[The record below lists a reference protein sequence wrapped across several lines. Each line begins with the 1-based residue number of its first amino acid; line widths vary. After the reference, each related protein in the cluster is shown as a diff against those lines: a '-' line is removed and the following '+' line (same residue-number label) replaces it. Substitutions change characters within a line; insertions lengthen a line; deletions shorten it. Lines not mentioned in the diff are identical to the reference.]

1 LEQKC
6 CSESWPC
13 CINGVQELLL
23 GNWDCSLSGIGIEAG
38 VDGSGAVVAMGMVLA
53 MVRMGNGGVGVARP
67 GGVATSGACLG
78 NTRRLRC
85 YEFVAA

>member
-53 MVRMGNGGVGVARP
+53 MVRMGNGGV
-67 GGVATSGACLG
+67 ATSGACLG